1 MSAPGGPAG
10 TAGGL
15 AGHRAIVNILDVF
28 RPFFTSPDV
37 SGSVAIMNNSAHSAS
52 PVAAAAPAE
61 ASAPAPQAPDR
72 LADTAS
78 GPARDPRARS
88 STADSFLTPP
98 GTVSDYDPARIEA
111 RWQEAWLEQRAFA
124 VPPPQDQRAPAY
136 VFAGCPF
143 TSGDAH
149 MGHIRSYTIS
159 DAYARF
165 LRARGDAVLFSLGFD
180 SFGLPAE
187 LEAVRRGVTPQAWV
201 ARCVERM
208 RGQFERLG
216 YSCDWERT
224 FVSSEPQHYR
234 WTQWLFLA
242 MLEKDLVYQHV
253 AQVSWCDSCQ
263 TVLAALQVEDGTC
276 WRCHQEVR
284 FRRLPQWFMR
294 ISAYVEDNERGL
306 DTLPGWSK
314 AAVGAQRAVIGRVE
328 GVEIDA
334 TTFDG
339 TPLTVFTPHADAI
352 SKATFIGVSPAHPL
366 IDTWTARP
374 RVARQLTRVREAGWR
389 RENRDLEQV
398 PVVPTGA
405 LASVPG
411 VSGALPIVIS
421 PLVDARFGPTAVLG
435 IPALDATDASIA
447 ERLESSSGPG
457 AKGVGALGSSWKVQ
471 SRSDARPR
479 PAVRYRAR
487 DFAISRQR
495 AWGAPIPLVHCERC
509 GTVPVPFADLPVRL
523 PDDLHVT
530 GTGNP
535 LEAIAEFTRCACPA
549 CGGEARRE
557 TDTIDCH
564 VDGMWMWMPICVPFA
579 ERPQHMFDHP
589 EYRRWL
595 PARQIVWG
603 ADAGGYMFDQRLIG
617 KVLQDL
623 DTLPPVPG
631 REPFTNALMHQMI
644 RLEGRKMSKHL
655 GNVVDPNELVVHV
668 GADTVRLAVLQAASP
683 GRIFNWNDQPVRHCQ
698 TFLKKLHAYAEP
710 RLRAWAGEEGGED
723 SGQPRIELGDKRRR
737 RLVNWCATA
746 LGKVTADLERLEM
759 QRAAHNAMLL
769 LTRIQDFEQR
779 AGEHSRELRAKDR
792 EAVAAALLLLVAM
805 LAPLTPHI
813 AEELWS
819 LAGNDTLLALA
830 PWPEEVATEEAPAE
844 EEAAAVPAEEAAT
857 EEAPAEEATM

>member
-1 MSAPGGPAG
+1 
-10 TAGGL
+10 
-15 AGHRAIVNILDVF
+15 
-28 RPFFTSPDV
+28 
-37 SGSVAIMNNSAHSAS
+37 MNNSAHSAS
-52 PVAAAAPAE
+52 PAVEPSPLE
-61 ASAPAPQAPDR
+61 SSQTRDRPHASSD
-72 LADTAS
+72 
-78 GPARDPRARS
+78 
-88 STADSFLTPP
+88 DSFLTPSS
-98 GTVSDYDPARIEA
+98 VSDYDPAAIEA
-111 RWQEAWLEQRAFA
+111 RWQAAWLAQRAFA
-124 VPPPQDQRAPAY
+124 APAPQDERTPAY

-224 FVSSEPQHYR
+224 FVSSEPDHYR

-242 MLEKDLVYQHV
+242 MLERDLVYQHV

-276 WRCHQEVR
+276 WRCHGEVR

-314 AAVGAQRAVIGRVE
+314 AAIGAQRAVIGRVD
-328 GVEIDA
+328 GVELQA
-334 TTFDG
+334 TLLDG

-352 SKATFIGVSPAHPL
+352 EQAAFIVVSPAHPQ
-366 IDTWTARP
+366 IDLWTAESK
-374 RVARQLTRVREAGWR
+374 VANQLMGVREAGWR
-389 RENRDLEQV
+389 RDDRDLEQV

-405 LASVPG
+405 LATVPG
-411 VSGALPIVIS
+411 VSGTLPIVIS
-421 PLVDARFGPTAVLG
+421 PLVDARFGPTAALG
-435 IPALDATDASIA
+435 IPALDSTDASIA
-447 ERLESSSGPG
+447 QRLDSGSGPG
-457 AKGVGALGSSWKVQ
+457 AKGMGALGSSWKVASKSQ
-471 SRSDARPR
+471 AKPL
-479 PAVRYRAR
+479 PTVRYRAR

-495 AWGAPIPLVHCERC
+495 AWGAPIPLVHCEVC
-509 GTVPVPFADLPVRL
+509 GTVPVPFTDLPVRL
-523 PDDLHVT
+523 PEDLQVT
-530 GTGNP
+530 GAGNP
-535 LEAIAEFTRCACPA
+535 LEAMEEFTRCMCPS
-549 CGGEARRE
+549 CGGAAHRE

-564 VDGMWMWMPICVPFA
+564 VDGMWMWMPICVPF
-579 ERPQHMFDHP
+579 EDRPEHMFDHP
-589 EYRRWL
+589 EYKRWL
-595 PARQIVWG
+595 PAVQIVWG

-683 GRIFNWNDQPVRHCQ
+683 GRIFNWNDQPIRYCQ
-698 TFLKKLHAYAEP
+698 MFLKKLYSYAEP
-710 RLRAWAGEEGGED
+710 RLRAWAAAQEGAND
-723 SGQPRIELGDKRRR
+723 VARTRQPRIELGDKRRR

-746 LGKVTADLERLEM
+746 LGKVTADFERLEM

-769 LTRIQDFEQR
+769 LTRIQDFEER
-779 AGEHSRELRAKDR
+779 AGERREKLREQDS
-792 EAVAAALLLLVAM
+792 EAVAAALLLLVQM

-819 LAGNDTLLALA
+819 LAGNATLLAAA
-830 PWPEEVATEEAPAE
+830 PWPEEVATEEASEQEGRPEGSAT
-844 EEAAAVPAEEAAT
+844 AQVPAQ
-857 EEAPAEEATM
+857 EEATM

>member
-1 MSAPGGPAG
+1 
-10 TAGGL
+10 
-15 AGHRAIVNILDVF
+15 
-28 RPFFTSPDV
+28 
-37 SGSVAIMNNSAHSAS
+37 MNNSAHSAS
-52 PVAAAAPAE
+52 
-61 ASAPAPQAPDR
+61 SAVEPSPLEPSETPDR
-72 LADTAS
+72 PHAS
-78 GPARDPRARS
+78 S
-88 STADSFLTPP
+88 ADSFLTPALL
-98 GTVSDYDPARIEA
+98 SDYDPAAIEA
-111 RWQEAWLEQRAFA
+111 RWQAAWLQQRTFA
-124 VPPPQDQRAPAY
+124 VPPPQDERTPAY

-201 ARCVERM
+201 ARCVQRM

-224 FVSSEPQHYR
+224 FVSSEPDHYR

-242 MLEKDLVYQHV
+242 MLERDLVYQHV

-263 TVLAALQVEDGTC
+263 TVLAALQVEEGTC
-276 WRCHQEVR
+276 WRCHEEVR

-314 AAVGAQRAVIGRVE
+314 AAVGAQRAVIGRVD
-328 GVEIDA
+328 GVEVDA
-334 TTFDG
+334 ALLDG

-352 SKATFIGVSPAHPL
+352 EQAAFVLVSPAHPL
-366 IDTWTARP
+366 IDVWTARP
-374 RVARQLTRVREAGWR
+374 SVATQLTRVREAGWR
-389 RENRDLEQV
+389 RDDRDLEQV
-398 PVVPTGA
+398 PVVPTGD
-405 LASVPG
+405 LATVPG
-411 VSGALPIVIS
+411 VSGTLPIVIS
-421 PLVDARFGPTAVLG
+421 PLVDARFGPTAALG

-447 ERLESSSGPG
+447 ERLGSGSGPG
-457 AKGVGALGSSWKVQ
+457 AKGVGALGSSWKVAGKSQ
-471 SRSDARPR
+471 AKPR
-479 PAVRYRAR
+479 ATVRYRAR

-495 AWGAPIPLVHCERC
+495 AWGAPIPLVHCEDC
-509 GTVPVPFADLPVRL
+509 GTVPVPFAQLPVRL
-523 PDDLHVT
+523 PEDLQVT

-535 LEAIAEFTRCACPA
+535 LEGIEEFTRCACPA

-579 ERPQHMFDHP
+579 DRPGHMFDHP
-589 EYRRWL
+589 EYKRWL

-683 GRIFNWNDQPVRHCQ
+683 GRIFNWNDQPVRYCQ
-698 TFLKKLHAYAEP
+698 TFLKKLHGYAEP
-710 RLRAWAGEEGGED
+710 RLRAWAAAPGGAAGSAEAR
-723 SGQPRIELGDKRRR
+723 QPRIELGDKRRR

-746 LGKVTADLERLEM
+746 LAKVTADFERLEM

-769 LTRIQDFEQR
+769 LTRIQDFEER
-779 AGEHSRELRAKDR
+779 AGERREELRAKDV
-792 EAVAAALLLLVAM
+792 EAVAAALLLLVQM

-819 LAGNDTLLALA
+819 LAGNATLLAAA
-830 PWPEEVATEEAPAE
+830 PWPEEVATEGAPAEETRPEASITEGAPAE
-844 EEAAAVPAEEAAT
+844 EEV
-857 EEAPAEEATM
+857 TM

>member
-1 MSAPGGPAG
+1 M
-10 TAGGL
+10 TA
-15 AGHRAIVNILDVF
+15 
-28 RPFFTSPDV
+28 
-37 SGSVAIMNNSAHSAS
+37 
-52 PVAAAAPAE
+52 
-61 ASAPAPQAPDR
+61 
-72 LADTAS
+72 
-78 GPARDPRARS
+78 
-88 STADSFLTPP
+88 
-98 GTVSDYDPARIEA
+98 YDPAEIEA
-111 RWQEAWLEQRAFA
+111 RWQGVWDTQRAFA
-124 VPPPQDQRAPAY
+124 TPPPEDEREPAY

-165 LRARGDAVLFSLGFD
+165 LRARGHAVLFSLGFD

-187 LEAVRRGVTPQAWV
+187 LEAVRRGVSPRQWV

-208 RGQFERLG
+208 GGQFRRLG

-224 FVSSEPQHYR
+224 FVSSEPDHYR

-242 MLEKDLVYQHV
+242 MLERDLVYRRE

-263 TVLAALQVEDGTC
+263 TVLAALQSEDGAC
-276 WRCHQEVR
+276 WRCHGEVR

-306 DTLPGWSK
+306 ETLPGWSK

-328 GVEIDA
+328 GVEVDA
-334 TTFDG
+334 LTFDG
-339 TPLTVFTPHADAI
+339 MPLTVFTPHAQEIAQ
-352 SKATFIGVSPAHPL
+352 AAFVVVSPAHPQVDRFL
-366 IDTWTARP
+366 AQP
-374 RVARQLTRVREAGWR
+374 EVARQLEGVREAGWR
-389 RENRDLEQV
+389 RDDRDLEQV
-398 PVVPTGA
+398 PVVQTGA

-411 VSGALPIVIS
+411 VAGMLPIVIS
-421 PLVDARFGPTAVLG
+421 PLVDARFGPTAALG

-447 ERLESSSGPG
+447 QRLGASSAGTWKG
-457 AKGVGALGSSWKVQ
+457 A
-471 SRSDARPR
+471 RSNAAPR
-479 PAVRYRAR
+479 PTVRYRAR

-495 AWGAPIPLVHCERC
+495 AWGAPIPLIHCERC
-509 GTVPVPFADLPVRL
+509 GTVPVPFEDLPVRL
-523 PDDLHVT
+523 PEDLQVS
-530 GTGNP
+530 GAGNP
-535 LEAIAEFTRCACPA
+535 LEGRADFLECLCPT
-549 CGGEARRE
+549 CGGPARRE

-579 ERPQHMFDHP
+579 ERPAHMFDHP

-623 DTLPPVPG
+623 DELPKVPG

-683 GRIFNWNDQPVRHCQ
+683 GRIFNWNDQPVRYCEI
-698 TFLKKLHAYAEP
+698 FLKKLYGYAQP
-710 RLRAWAGEEGGED
+710 RLAGWAPGLAGSQSVPGLAGSQSLHAGEA
-723 SGQPRIELGDKRRR
+723 PRIDASDRLRRK
-737 RLVNWCATA
+737 LANWCRVA
-746 LGKVTADLERLEM
+746 LQKVTADYERLEM
-759 QRAAHNAMLL
+759 QRVAHNTMLL

-779 AGEHSRELRAKDR
+779 AVERRGELEEEDR
-792 EAVAAALLLLVAM
+792 EAIVAALLQLVQM

-819 LAGNDTLLALA
+819 VAGNRTLVSLA
-830 PWPEEVATEEAPAE
+830 PWPQPGGEA
-844 EEAAAVPAEEAAT
+844 
-857 EEAPAEEATM
+857 M

>member
-1 MSAPGGPAG
+1 
-10 TAGGL
+10 
-15 AGHRAIVNILDVF
+15 
-28 RPFFTSPDV
+28 
-37 SGSVAIMNNSAHSAS
+37 MNNSAHSAS
-52 PVAAAAPAE
+52 PAVESTLPE
-61 ASAPAPQAPDR
+61 PSQTPDR
-72 LADTAS
+72 LPAS
-78 GPARDPRARS
+78 SD
-88 STADSFLTPP
+88 DSFLTPSC
-98 GTVSDYDPARIEA
+98 VSDYDPAAIEA
-111 RWQEAWLEQRAFA
+111 RWQAAWLAQRAFA
-124 VPPPQDQRAPAY
+124 VPSPQDARTPAY

-224 FVSSEPQHYR
+224 FVSSEPDHYR

-242 MLEKDLVYQHV
+242 MRERDLVYQHV

-276 WRCHQEVR
+276 WRCHEEVR

-314 AAVGAQRAVIGRVE
+314 AAVGAQRAVIGRVD
-328 GVEIDA
+328 GVELQA
-334 TTFDG
+334 TLLDG
-339 TPLTVFTPHADAI
+339 TALTVFTPHADAI
-352 SKATFIGVSPAHPL
+352 EQAAFVVVSPAHPL
-366 IDTWTARP
+366 IDVWTDQP
-374 RVARQLTRVREAGWR
+374 SVASQLTRVREAGWR
-389 RENRDLEQV
+389 RDDRDLEQV

-405 LASVPG
+405 LATVPG
-411 VSGALPIVIS
+411 VSGTLPIVIS
-421 PLVDARFGPTAVLG
+421 PVVDARFGPTAALG
-435 IPALDATDASIA
+435 IPERDATAASIA
-447 ERLESSSGPG
+447 QRLESGSGPG
-457 AKGVGALGSSWKVQ
+457 AKGVGALGSSWKVAAKAQ
-471 SRSDARPR
+471 AT
-479 PAVRYRAR
+479 PAPTVRYRAR

-495 AWGAPIPLVHCERC
+495 AWGAPIPLIHCETC

-523 PDDLHVT
+523 PEDLQVT
-530 GTGNP
+530 GAGNP
-535 LEAIAEFTRCACPA
+535 LEGMEEFTRCVCPS

-564 VDGMWMWMPICVPFA
+564 VDGMWMWMPICVPF
-579 ERPQHMFDHP
+579 EDRPEHMFDHP
-589 EYRRWL
+589 EYKRWL

-683 GRIFNWNDQPVRHCQ
+683 GRIFNWNDQPIRYCQ
-698 TFLKKLHAYAEP
+698 MFLKKLYGYAEP
-710 RLRAWAGEEGGED
+710 RLRAWAAAQEGAEGAATQE
-723 SGQPRIELGDKRRR
+723 SAQGAATQESAQGAATQESAQGAATQESAQGGTAQIRQPCIELGDKRRR

-746 LGKVTADLERLEM
+746 LGKVTADFEGLEM
-759 QRAAHNAMLL
+759 QRAAHNTMLL
-769 LTRIQDFEQR
+769 LTRIQDFEER
-779 AGEHSRELRAKDR
+779 ASERREQLRAKDS
-792 EAVAAALLLLVAM
+792 ESVAAALLLLVQM

-819 LAGNDTLLALA
+819 LAGNATLLANN

-844 EEAAAVPAEEAAT
+844 KEAA
-857 EEAPAEEATM
+857 M

>member
-1 MSAPGGPAG
+1 
-10 TAGGL
+10 
-15 AGHRAIVNILDVF
+15 
-28 RPFFTSPDV
+28 
-37 SGSVAIMNNSAHSAS
+37 MNNSAHSAS
-52 PVAAAAPAE
+52 PTAVPVPVETPVQAPE
-61 ASAPAPQAPDR
+61 TPDR
-72 LADTAS
+72 LGKAAS
-78 GPARDPRARS
+78 GVSEQESAHA

-98 GTVSDYDPARIEA
+98 VSVSDYDPAAIEA
-111 RWQEAWLEQRAFA
+111 RWQAQWLAQRAFA
-124 VPPPQDQRAPAY
+124 VSPPQDTRTPAY

-187 LEAVRRGVTPQAWV
+187 LEAVRREVTPQAWV

-216 YSCDWERT
+216 YSCDWERS
-224 FVSSEPQHYR
+224 FVSSEPDYYR

-263 TVLAALQVEDGTC
+263 TVLAALQVEEGTC
-276 WRCHQEVR
+276 WRCHEEVR

-294 ISAYVEDNERGL
+294 ISAYVEDNESGL

-328 GVEIDA
+328 GVEVDA
-334 TTFDG
+334 ALFDG
-339 TPLTVFTPHADAI
+339 TPLTVFTPYADAVEQ
-352 SKATFIGVSPAHPL
+352 AAFIVVSPAHPL
-366 IDTWTARP
+366 VDVWTEQP
-374 RVARQLTRVREAGWR
+374 QVAEQLTRVREAGWR
-389 RENRDLEQV
+389 RDDRDLEQV

-405 LASVPG
+405 IASVPG
-411 VSGALPIVIS
+411 VAGTLPIVIS

-435 IPALDATDASIA
+435 IPALDATDESIA
-447 ERLESSSGPG
+447 QRLGSGSGPG
-457 AKGVGALGSSWKVQ
+457 AKGVGALGSSWKVE
-471 SRSDARPR
+471 SRSEAKPR

-495 AWGAPIPLVHCERC
+495 AWGAPIPLVHCKAC
-509 GTVPVPFADLPVRL
+509 GVVPVPFADLPVRL
-523 PDDLHVT
+523 PEDLQVT
-530 GTGNP
+530 GAGNP
-535 LEAIAEFTRCACPA
+535 LEGIEEFTRCVCPS

-564 VDGMWMWMPICVPFA
+564 VDGMWMWMPICVPF
-579 ERPQHMFDHP
+579 EDRPEHMFDHP
-589 EYRRWL
+589 EYKRWL
-595 PARQIVWG
+595 PAKQIVWG

-631 REPFTNALMHQMI
+631 REPFSRALMHQMI
-644 RLEGRKMSKHL
+644 RLDGRKMSKHL

-683 GRIFNWNDQPVRHCQ
+683 GRIFNWNDQPIRYCQ
-698 TFLKKLHAYAEP
+698 TFLKKLYAYAEP
-710 RLRAWAGEEGGED
+710 RLRAWAAEAGAQSSGEEGSGEEG
-723 SGQPRIELGDKRRR
+723 SGEGLRAGVRQPRIELSDKRRR
-737 RLVNWCATA
+737 RLVNWCTTA
-746 LGKVTADLERLEM
+746 LGKVTEDLERLEM

-779 AGEHSRELRAKDR
+779 ACERREQPRAQDS
-792 EAVAAALLLLVAM
+792 EAVVAALLLLVQM

-813 AEELWS
+813 CEELWS
-819 LAGNDTLLALA
+819 LAGNPTLLVASE
-830 PWPEEVATEEAPAE
+830 WPQEVPTEEAPVE
-844 EEAAAVPAEEAAT
+844 EEEEVTTEAAPEEAAT
-857 EEAPAEEATM
+857 